1 MQKYDGLLV
10 HQEFDEQGLIEIVET
25 EGVRS
30 LHFGTSPRQS
40 SMYIAEPQLL
50 HSAYAKAMMSWLM
63 FKEQPNNVLMIG
75 LGGGL
80 LTKYLLYQFPNC
92 QIKTIEFRQSII
104 KVARRF
110 FQLPLEPRLKIKVG
124 DGAEYIKQQS
134 KITSKQHD
142 LIMIDAFDD
151 VGMANTM
158 QGTTLFSACETLL
171 SNKGILVINL
181 WGNDKELFQQIV
193 WELGTVFEWRV
204 LFLPVRG
211 RGNII
216 ALAFAEGHPDF
227 SMKALRMRAKQ
238 LDEQY
243 QIEFLNFIKDLKRN
257 NSSVLKRVIKS

>member
-10 HQEFDEQGLIEIVET
+10 HQEFDEHGLIEIVET

-40 SMYIAEPQLL
+40 SMVIAEPNVL
-50 HSAYAKAMMSWLM
+50 HSAYAKAMMSWLL
-63 FKEQPNNVLMIG
+63 FKEQPNDVLMIG

-80 LTKYLLYQFPNC
+80 LTKYLLYEFPNC
-92 QIKTIEFRQSII
+92 QIKTIEFRQAIL

-110 FQLPLEPRLKIKVG
+110 FQLPLEPRLKIKIG
-124 DGAEYIKQQS
+124 DGADYIKQQS
-134 KITSKQHD
+134 KSSSKQHD
-142 LIMIDAFDD
+142 LIMIDAFDE
-151 VGMANTM
+151 VGMADTI
-158 QGTTLFSACETLL
+158 QGSALFSACKTLL
-171 SNKGILVINL
+171 SDKGMLVINL
-181 WGNDKELFQQIV
+181 WGNDKDLFQQIA
-193 WELGTVFEWRV
+193 WEMGSTFEWKI

-216 ALAFAEGHPDF
+216 GLAFAKGHPDF
-227 SMKALRMRAKQ
+227 SMKALRLRAKQ
-238 LDEQY
+238 LDDQY

>member
-10 HQEFDEQGLIEIVET
+10 HQEFDEHGLIEIVET

-40 SMYIAEPQLL
+40 SMYIAEPNLL

-63 FKEQPNNVLMIG
+63 FKDRPGDVLMIG

-80 LTKYLLYQFPNC
+80 LTKYLLYEFPDC
-92 QIKTIEFRQSII
+92 QIKTIEFRQAML

-110 FQLPLEPRLKIKVG
+110 FKLPLEPRLKVKIG

-134 KITSKQHD
+134 KVTSDQHD

-151 VGMANTM
+151 VGMAETM
-158 QGTTLFSACETLL
+158 QGSTLFAACKTLL
-171 SNKGILVINL
+171 SNKGLLVINL
-181 WGNDKELFQQIV
+181 WGNEKELFQQIA
-193 WELGTVFEWRV
+193 WEMGTVFEWKI

-216 ALAFAEGHPDF
+216 GLAFAEGHPDF
-227 SMKALRMRAKQ
+227 SMKALRLRAKQ

>member
-1 MQKYDGLLV
+1 MRKYDGLLI

-25 EGVRS
+25 DGVRS

-40 SMYIAEPQLL
+40 SMFIDVPNQL
-50 HSAYAKAMMSWLM
+50 HSAYAKAMLSFLL
-63 FKEQPNNVLMIG
+63 FKEQPRNVLMIG

-92 QIKTIEFRQSII
+92 QIKTIEFRQAMVKI
-104 KVARRF
+104 ARRF
-110 FQLPLEPRLKIKVG
+110 FLLPLEPRLKIKIG
-124 DGAEYIKQQS
+124 DGAEYIKEQS
-134 KITSKQHD
+134 KFVDKVHD
-142 LIMIDAFDD
+142 LIMIDAFDE
-151 VGMANTM
+151 VGLAETM
-158 QGTTLFSACETLL
+158 QGATLFEACKTLL
-171 SNKGILVINL
+171 SDKGMLVINL
-181 WGNDKELFQQIV
+181 WGNDKELFQQIA
-193 WELGTVFEWRV
+193 WEMGTVFNWKI

-216 ALAFAEGHPDF
+216 GLAFAEGHPDF
-227 SMKALRMRAKQ
+227 SMKELRAKAKL